1 MLFLYSETWPD
12 LSPPLLSR
20 DTINTRVINF
30 ARGRAVPSKALSPS
44 VLGRIRPAL
53 TPSSWTVGLDRP
65 LSSSAAPL
73 KIPCDLREQTRGA
86 AKTAAKLRPGR
97 CSPSPPGAKKTP
109 LLPAR
114 GYWTEG
120 TVQNLENRTKEWG
133 LHYLTDGPIKGRLM
147 SRVGKRIRTLYLSKS
162 VDTCKKKTSWKY
174 RFCDVLKY
182 FYLFIY
188 FAINE
193 TIHPWII

>member
-12 LSPPLLSR
+12 LSPPSLSR
-20 DTINTRVINF
+20 DTINTHVINF

-44 VLGRIRPAL
+44 VVGRLRPAL

-97 CSPSPPGAKKTP
+97 CSPSPPGAKKKKT

-120 TVQNLENRTKEWG
+120 TVQNLEKRTKEWG

-147 SRVGKRIRTLYLSKS
+147 SRVGKRIRTLYFSKS
-162 VDTCKKKTSWKY
+162 VEKSVEK
-174 RFCDVLKY
+174 
-182 FYLFIY
+182 
-188 FAINE
+188 
-193 TIHPWII
+193 